1 MMQIKDDRYGGEPS
15 PPLSSLIRIGE
26 VTSTNPASCT
36 ARVTFDD
43 DDGFTSYDLPVL
55 QPNTLKNRDYHMPD
69 IGEDAVCVFL
79 PAGASEGFIIGSI
92 YAGEVTPPA
101 GSGDVRTAE
110 FEDGTR
116 LEYDRAAH
124 ALKASV
130 KGTVDV
136 TATGA
141 VSVTSDEK
149 VVITAPQIILN
160 GAISSY
166 SQTGGSGT
174 MNVNGRMDIT
184 GNITGQS
191 DITASGV
198 SLKSHTHPGD
208 SGGTTGTPN

>member
-1 MMQIKDDRYGGEPS
+1 MKGRA
-15 PPLSSLIRIGE
+15 E
-26 VTSTNPASCT
+26 VTAS
-36 ARVTFDD
+36 
-43 DDGFTSYDLPVL
+43 
-55 QPNTLKNRDYHMPD
+55 
-69 IGEDAVCVFL
+69 
-79 PAGASEGFIIGSI
+79 
-92 YAGEVTPPA
+92 
-101 GSGDVRTAE
+101 
-110 FEDGTR
+110 
-116 LEYDRAAH
+116 
-124 ALKASV
+124 
-130 KGTVDV
+130 
-136 TATGA
+136 GA

-184 GNITGQS
+184 GNITGQA